1 MSTMFSH
8 ETFISPFTW
17 RYGTEEMREIFSEV
31 HKRRLLRDIWIAI
44 AETQAEVGLVTTGQ
58 IEDLKNHRNDID
70 IERAAEIEKE
80 IRHDLMAEIKT
91 YAEQCPVGGK
101 IIHLG
106 ATSMDI
112 LDNMD
117 VIRQKE
123 ALDIILK
130 KLSALLSSFAKRI
143 RQEADTAC
151 MAFTHIQPAEV
162 TTVGYRLAQTAQD
175 LLDDY
180 TDITAVRDRLKG
192 KGIKGAVG
200 TAASYAALLE
210 GTDMSA
216 RSFEQK
222 VMKRIGLTAFEGAT
236 QVYPRKQDY
245 RIGTVLA
252 GLCSTIYKFALDIRM
267 LQTPPIGEWNE
278 PFGDKQV
285 GSSAMPF
292 KRNPINSEKIDS
304 LCRQAVSTVD
314 TLWHNASSMILERTL
329 DDSANRRIILPEL
342 LLTCDEVLKTSQR
355 LIDGLVFNTEMIQR
369 NLATYGLFAATE
381 RVLMDLGRNG
391 ADRQEMHEL
400 IREYSLSAWPIVM
413 RGEENPLLEMLS
425 SDSEMLKYLTQE
437 RIVEL
442 MDASEYTGDAA
453 ERAVNIAGSI
463 EEVLSE

>member
-1 MSTMFSH
+1 MATAFSH
-8 ETFISPFTW
+8 DTFISPFTW
-17 RYGTEEMREIFSEV
+17 RYGSAPMREIFSEV

-44 AETQAEVGLVTTGQ
+44 AESQMEAGLVSGEQ
-58 IEDLKNHRNDID
+58 VDDLKAHRNEID
-70 IERAAEIEKE
+70 IERATEIEDV

-123 ALDIILK
+123 ALTILK
-130 KLSALLSSFAKRI
+130 ESLEKLLSAFAERI
-143 RQEADTAC
+143 TSEAATPC

-162 TTVGYRLAQTAQD
+162 TTVGYRLAQVAQD

-180 TDITAVRDRLKG
+180 EDICALLSRLKG

-200 TAASYAALLE
+200 TAASYQSLLE
-210 GTDMSA
+210 GTGMSA
-216 RSFEQK
+216 RQFEQK
-222 VMKRIGLTAFEGAT
+222 VMERISLTAFEGAT

-252 GLCSTIYKFALDIRM
+252 GLCATLYKFALDIRM

-278 PFGDKQV
+278 PFREKQV

-304 LCRQAVSTVD
+304 LCRTAISSAD

-329 DDSANRRIILPEL
+329 DDSANRRIVLPEL
-342 LLTCDEVLKTSQR
+342 FLTCDEVLSTSLR
-355 LIDGLVFNTEMIQR
+355 LIDGLVFNKATIER
-369 NLATYGLFAATE
+369 NLGTYGLFAATE
-381 RVLMDLGRNG
+381 RVLMELGRKG
-391 ADRQEMHEL
+391 ADRQEMHER
-400 IREYSLSAWPIVM
+400 IREHSLAAWPYVM
-413 RGEENPLLEMLS
+413 KGDENPLLSLMADDEQMQN
-425 SDSEMLKYLTQE
+425 YLTRE
-437 RIVEL
+437 EIIAL
-442 MDASEYTGDAA
+442 MDASGYTGEAE
-453 ERAVNIAGSI
+453 ERALNIAKSI
-463 EEVLSE
+463 RAAI

>member
-1 MSTMFSH
+1 MFSH
-8 ETFISPFTW
+8 DTFISPFTW
-17 RYGTEEMREIFSEV
+17 RYGTETMRRIFSET
-31 HKRRLLRDIWIAI
+31 HKRELLRDIWIAI
-44 AETQAEVGLVTTGQ
+44 AESQAEAGLVTEEQ
-58 IEDLKNHRNDID
+58 VDDLKAHRKEID
-70 IERAAEIEKE
+70 IERASEIEQE

-117 VIRQKE
+117 VIRHRE
-123 ALDIILK
+123 ALDMILK
-130 KLSALLSSFAKRI
+130 GLSDLLSSFAARI
-143 RQEADTAC
+143 REEADTAC

-180 TDITAVRDRLKG
+180 IDIRTVRDRLKG

-222 VMKRIGLTAFEGAT
+222 VMTRIGLTAFEGAT

-252 GLCSTIYKFALDIRM
+252 GLCSTLYKFALDIRM

-278 PFGDKQV
+278 PFREKQV

-304 LCRQAVSTVD
+304 LCRSAVSSVD

-329 DDSANRRIILPEL
+329 DDSANRRFVLPEL
-342 LLTCDEVLKTSQR
+342 FLTCDEVLKTSQR
-355 LIDGLVFNTEMIQR
+355 LIDGLVFNTETIRR
-369 NLATYGLFAATE
+369 NLENYGLFAATE

-400 IREYSLSAWPIVM
+400 IREYSLRAWPIVM

>member
-31 HKRRLLRDIWIAI
+31 HKR
-44 AETQAEVGLVTTGQ
+44 
-58 IEDLKNHRNDID
+58 DLKNHRNDID

>member
-1 MSTMFSH
+1 MFSH
-8 ETFISPFTW
+8 DTFISPFTW
-17 RYGTEEMREIFSEV
+17 RYGTEAMRGIFSEI
-31 HKRRLLRDIWIAI
+31 HKRELLRDIWIAI
-44 AETQAEVGLVTTGQ
+44 AESQAEAGLVTEEQVT
-58 IEDLKNHRNDID
+58 DLKAHRKEID
-70 IERAAEIEKE
+70 IERASEIEQE
-80 IRHDLMAEIKT
+80 IRHDLMAEIRT

-117 VIRQKE
+117 VIRHRE
-123 ALDIILK
+123 ALDIILRE
-130 KLSALLSSFAKRI
+130 LSDLLSSFAARI
-143 RQEADTAC
+143 REEADTAC

-180 TDITAVRDRLKG
+180 IDITTVRDRLKG

-210 GTDMSA
+210 GTPMSA
-216 RSFEQK
+216 RSFEDQ
-222 VMKRIGLTAFEGAT
+222 VMQRIGLKAFEGAT

-252 GLCSTIYKFALDIRM
+252 GLCSTLYKFALDIRM

-278 PFGDKQV
+278 PFREKQV

-304 LCRQAVSTVD
+304 LCRSAVSSVD

-329 DDSANRRIILPEL
+329 DDSANRRFVLPEL
-342 LLTCDEVLKTSQR
+342 FLTCDEVLKTSQR
-355 LIDGLVFNTEMIQR
+355 LIDGLVFNAETIRR
-369 NLATYGLFAATE
+369 NLENYGLFAATE

-400 IREYSLSAWPIVM
+400 IREYSLSAWPLVM
-413 RGEENPLLEMLS
+413 RGEDNPLIDLLS
-425 SDSEMLKYLTQE
+425 SDAEMLKYLTKE

-442 MDASEYTGDAA
+442 MDAREYTGDAA
-453 ERAVNIAGSI
+453 QRALAIARSI
-463 EEVLSE
+463 EESLAE

>member
-1 MSTMFSH
+1 MFSH
-8 ETFISPFTW
+8 DTFISPFTW
-17 RYGTEEMREIFSEV
+17 RYGTEVMRGIFSET
-31 HKRRLLRDIWIAI
+31 HKRELLRDIWIAI
-44 AETQAEVGLVTTGQ
+44 AESQAEAGLVTEEQ
-58 IEDLKNHRNDID
+58 VNDLKAHRKEID
-70 IERAAEIEKE
+70 IERASEIEQE

-117 VIRQKE
+117 VIRHRE
-123 ALDIILK
+123 ALDIVLK
-130 KLSALLSSFAKRI
+130 ELSDLLSSFAARI
-143 RQEADTAC
+143 REEADTAC

-180 TDITAVRDRLKG
+180 IDIKTVRDRLKG

-210 GTDMSA
+210 GTPMSA
-216 RSFEQK
+216 RAFEDQ
-222 VMKRIGLTAFEGAT
+222 VMQRIGLKAFEGAT

-252 GLCSTIYKFALDIRM
+252 GLCSTLYKFALDIRM

-278 PFGDKQV
+278 PFREKQV

-304 LCRQAVSTVD
+304 LCRSAVSSVD
-314 TLWHNASSMILERTL
+314 TLWHNASNMILERTL
-329 DDSANRRIILPEL
+329 DDSANRRFILPEL
-342 LLTCDEVLKTSQR
+342 FLTCDEVLKTSQR
-355 LIDGLVFNTEMIQR
+355 LIDGLVFNTETIRR
-369 NLATYGLFAATE
+369 NLENYGLFAATE

-400 IREYSLSAWPIVM
+400 IREYSLRAWPLVM
-413 RGEENPLLEMLS
+413 RGEDNPLIDLLS
-425 SDSEMLKYLTQE
+425 SDAEMLKYLTKE

-442 MDASEYTGDAA
+442 MDAREYTGDAA
-453 ERAVNIAGSI
+453 QRALTIARSI
-463 EEVLSE
+463 EEALAE

>member
-1 MSTMFSH
+1 MPTTFSH
-8 ETFISPFTW
+8 DTFISPFTW
-17 RYGTEEMREIFSEV
+17 RYGTEEMRGIFSEV
-31 HKRRLLRDIWIAI
+31 HKRQLLRDIWIAI
-44 AETQAEVGLVTTGQ
+44 AESQSEAGLVTAEQ
-58 IEDLKNHRNDID
+58 VADLKAHRTEVD
-70 IERAAEIEKE
+70 IERATEIEDV

-123 ALDIILK
+123 AMDIIIA
-130 KLSALLSSFAKRI
+130 KLSDLLSAFATRI
-143 RQEADTAC
+143 EAEADTPC

-162 TTVGYRLAQTAQD
+162 TTVGYRLAQVAQD

-180 TDITAVRDRLKG
+180 EDIVALRNRLKG

-200 TAASYAALLE
+200 TAASYAALLD
-210 GTDMSA
+210 GTGMSA
-216 RSFEQK
+216 REFEDK
-222 VMKRIGLTAFEGAT
+222 VMGRIGLVAFEGAT

-252 GLCSTIYKFALDIRM
+252 SLCATLYKFALDIRM

-278 PFGDKQV
+278 PFREKQV

-304 LCRQAVSTVD
+304 LCRATASSAD

-329 DDSANRRIILPEL
+329 DDSANRRVVLPEL
-342 LLTCDEVLKTSQR
+342 FLTCDEVLKTSQR
-355 LIDGLVFNTEMIQR
+355 LIDGLVFNTATIER
-369 NLATYGLFAATE
+369 NLGTYGLFAATE
-381 RVLMDLGRNG
+381 RVLMELGRNG

-400 IREYSLSAWPIVM
+400 IREHSLAAWPAVM
-413 RGEENPLLEMLS
+413 RGEENPLLEMMASDEQMLS
-425 SDSEMLKYLTQE
+425 FLSREQIIS
-437 RIVEL
+437 L
-442 MDASEYTGDAA
+442 MDASGYTGDAS
-453 ERAVNIAGSI
+453 ERALNIAKSI
-463 EEVLSE
+463 RNS